1 MAANNSDGSITID
14 TRLDNKGFEKGS
26 QELLNA
32 IRSLTQE
39 INQLGKI
46 LQSTFSNY
54 GKSAENAD
62 AKMRQT
68 EGTIERVK
76 VKAEDLNKA
85 FQDTQ
90 GSIGNLGKDI
100 SKLGKDIDGMGSLA
114 EKAIGGD
121 EKALEKFDEKAESV
135 ESTIEQLRE
144 RLDLLGQTQFE
155 SEDYVWLKEHIAEAD
170 NALEKLL
177 DREAKMKDMGVSQ
190 K

>member
-1 MAANNSDGSITID
+1 MAANGSDGSITID

-54 GKSAENAD
+54 GKSAEGAD

-76 VKAEDLNKA
+76 VKAEDMNRA
-85 FQDTQ
+85 FRDTQ

-100 SKLGKDIDGMGSLA
+100 GKLGKDIDGMSSLA

-121 EKALEKFDEKAESV
+121 EKALGKFDEKAASAER
-135 ESTIEQLRE
+135 TIEDLRA
-144 RLDLLGQTQFE
+144 RLEQFGH
-155 SEDYVWLKEHIAEAD
+155 YVQRLAGT
-170 NALEKLL
+170 L
-177 DREAKMKDMGVSQ
+177 
-190 K
+190 